1 MSFSV
6 QGVHYA
12 YRRREVLKG
21 ISFEAKGR
29 EILTIMG
36 PNGSGKTTL
45 LKCLNRFHDP
55 EAGTISYEGK
65 DVRRMPRRTL
75 ARYMSY
81 VPQDHGTVFPIS
93 VVDTIVM
100 GRIPHAGMRISKAD
114 RDVAF
119 EALDLMG
126 LHDFAFRPINEL
138 SGGERQRVVIAR
150 ALAQQAPIVLMD
162 EPTGSLDVRNQLETM
177 SLLRSVVEDNGLIA
191 ILSLHDINLASMF
204 SHRVA
209 MLKEGRLLE
218 SGPVEQVIN
227 EANLKSVYGVD
238 TVVNNRSSEIH
249 VRLLKPTQALKKAD
263 GSRSR
268 LPTPA
273 GNPKLRRRA

>member
-1 MSFSV
+1 MSLLSV
-6 QGVHYA
+6 RGVHYA

-21 ISFEAKGR
+21 ISFEAEGR

-45 LKCLNRFHDP
+45 LKCLNRIHDP
-55 EAGTISYEGK
+55 EAGTISYEGT

-75 ARYMSY
+75 ARCMSY

-93 VVDTIVM
+93 VVDTIMM

-119 EALDLMG
+119 EALELMG
-126 LHDFAFRPINEL
+126 LHGLAFRPINEL

-150 ALAQQAPIVLMD
+150 ALAQQTPVVLMD
-162 EPTGSLDVRNQLETM
+162 EPTASLDVRNQLETM

-249 VRLLKPTQALKKAD
+249 VRLLKPTA
-263 GSRSR
+263 
-268 LPTPA
+268 PTEGP
-273 GNPKLRRRA
+273 NDERR